1 MICDTCKYATDEG
14 CDNHMIDHQ
23 TVDMYGEVI
32 DCTGYREDEP
42 NDRRRQEYVH

>member
-14 CDNHMIDHQ
+14 CDNYMIDHQ
-23 TVDMYGEVI
+23 IVDLHGEVI

-42 NDRRRQEYVH
+42 DDIHNPSQTI